1 MAERGI
7 VVYHQPELF
16 KNTNKDARIITSPMG
31 NTGIFLNLYDGE
43 NPAYERFLLWH
54 EIGHIETD
62 GLSIKG
68 RFFSA
73 SERSKA
79 EEISANIF
87 AFVALVQQQRI
98 IPDNWYE
105 LSKKIG
111 MPYLVLSELMMVMQK
126 DHDFIQYLNKQN

>member
-1 MAERGI
+1 
-7 VVYHQPELF
+7 
-16 KNTNKDARIITSPMG
+16 MG